1 MADAPGWMLVRVI
14 VAADDP
20 RVRER
25 VVSALDDGEVFVV
38 AAVATSEADGPLVES
53 VYDVAFLDAT
63 VGDEPWRRR
72 VERIRLLPDAPRV
85 VALLDRDDSRR
96 RARLLAEGALSV
108 IDVQLP
114 DDLLRTSVQGLVSQ
128 LRAERLARATPRR
141 GRTLD
146 PELVSVSAVFQRTVE
161 TARRVAVADS
171 SVLLLGETGV
181 GKERLASMIH
191 AASPRAAGPF
201 VAVNCAAIPSEL
213 FESELFGHE
222 RGAFTGASRARRGQ
236 FELAHEGTLF
246 LDEVG
251 EVPLSLQAKL
261 LRALQEHRIR
271 PIGSD
276 KLVDID
282 VRVIAATNRDLPREM
297 EAGAFRRDLYYR
309 LSVVELTV
317 PALRDRPQDI
327 PAIAAAFLER
337 FAAQLARPITGFEPA
352 AERALVAYAWPG
364 NVRELINVVERAVLL
379 CETRRIR
386 LSDMPAAI
394 AIAADEQG
402 GAGPFALAAGRAE
415 GGPHRTSDD
424 ALVRVPAEWSARPW
438 KTVRERL
445 VAAGERAYLQAVLA
459 AVGGRVGD
467 AARRA
472 GISPRALFEKMRR
485 HGLRKEDF
493 RPARKAVGEPETD
506 GTAGEGEPAAG

>member
-1 MADAPGWMLVRVI
+1 MLVRVI
-14 VAADDP
+14 VAADDA
-20 RVRER
+20 RVRDR
-25 VVSALDDGEVFVV
+25 VVSALDDGEVYVV
-38 AAVATSEADGPLVES
+38 AAVATHEADARLVES

-72 VERIRLLPDAPRV
+72 VERIRLLPDSPRV

-96 RARLLAEGALSV
+96 RARLLAAGAVSV

-114 DDLLRTSVQGLVSQ
+114 DELLRTSVQGLVSQ
-128 LRAERLARATPRR
+128 LRAERLGRVAQRR
-141 GRTLD
+141 GRALD
-146 PELVSVSAVFQRTVE
+146 PEIVSVSAVFQRTLE

-181 GKERLASMIH
+181 GKERLASVIH
-191 AASPRAAGPF
+191 AASPRATGPF
-201 VAVNCAAIPSEL
+201 VAVNCAAIPAEL

-251 EVPLSLQAKL
+251 EVPSALQPKL

-297 EAGAFRRDLYYR
+297 QAGTFRRDLYYR

-317 PALRDRPQDI
+317 PALRDRPEDV
-327 PAIAAAFLER
+327 PAIASAFLER
-337 FAAQLARPITGFEPA
+337 FAGQLARPITGFEPS
-352 AERALVAYAWPG
+352 AERALAAYPWPG

-379 CETRRIR
+379 CETRRVK
-386 LSDMPAAI
+386 LSDLPAAI
-394 AIAADEQG
+394 AIAADPEAVLSFHATASPASGLGSGG
-402 GAGPFALAAGRAE
+402 GA
-415 GGPHRTSDD
+415 HD
-424 ALVRVPAEWSARPW
+424 ALVHLPQEWSARPW
-438 KTVRERL
+438 KSVRERL
-445 VAAGERAYLQAVLA
+445 MAAAERAYLHAVLV

-493 RPARKAVGEPETD
+493 RPARD
-506 GTAGEGEPAAG
+506 GDPGDGAEAPSGADRPTRD

>member
-1 MADAPGWMLVRVI
+1 MLVRVI

-20 RVRER
+20 RTRAR
-25 VVSALDDGEVFVV
+25 VVAALDDVEVFVV
-38 AAVATSEADGPLVES
+38 AAVDTAEADGPLVES
-53 VYDVAFLDAT
+53 VYDLAFLDAT
-63 VGDEPWRRR
+63 VDEASWRRR
-72 VERIRLLPDAPRV
+72 VERIRLLPDQPRV
-85 VALLDRDDSRR
+85 VGLLDRDDPRR

-114 DDLLRTSVQGLVSQ
+114 DELLRTSVQGLVSQ
-128 LRAERLARATPRR
+128 LRAERSARVAPRR
-141 GRTLD
+141 GRQLD
-146 PELVSVSAVFQRTVE
+146 PELVSVSPVFQRAME

-181 GKERLASMIH
+181 GKERLAAMIH
-191 AASPRAAGPF
+191 AASPRAGGPF
-201 VAVNCAAIPSEL
+201 VAVNCAAIPGEL

-251 EVPLSLQAKL
+251 EVPMPLQAKL
-261 LRALQEHRIR
+261 LRSLQEHRIR

-297 EAGAFRRDLYYR
+297 EAGNFRRDLYYR

-317 PALRDRPQDI
+317 PTLRERPEDI
-327 PAIAAAFLER
+327 PAIAGAFLGR
-337 FAAQLARPITGFEPA
+337 FAAQLGRPITGFEPS
-352 AERALVAYAWPG
+352 AERALARYSWPG
-364 NVRELINVVERAVLL
+364 NVRELINVIERAVLL

-386 LSDMPAAI
+386 PSDLPAAI
-394 AIAADEQG
+394 AAEAGAAGDRASGSPAADRHVGVTSADVERG
-402 GAGPFALAAGRAE
+402 GLVQLPAGWVE
-415 GGPHRTSDD
+415 
-424 ALVRVPAEWSARPW
+424 RPW
-438 KTVRERL
+438 KLVREEI
-445 VAAGERAYLQAVLA
+445 VEDGERVYLRAVLEA
-459 AVGGRVGD
+459 SGGKVGE

-493 RPARKAVGEPETD
+493 RALSAHEPR
-506 GTAGEGEPAAG
+506 EPGDA